1 VRESQLQ
8 DTVAKM
14 CRLFGVELYHTY
26 DSRRSAPGW
35 PDLVLCGPRKLI
47 FRELKTETGKVTPE
61 QERWGLMLRH
71 AGQDW
76 DIWRPADLQ
85 SGRIQRELEA
95 IR

>member
-1 VRESQLQ
+1 MQLCK
-8 DTVAKM
+8 V
-14 CRLFGVELYHTY
+14 LGVSWYHAY
-26 DSRRSAPGW
+26 NSGRSVPGW
-35 PDLVLCGPRKLI
+35 PDLAIIGTRKLI
-47 FRELKTETGKVTPE
+47 FRELKTEAGKLRPE

-76 DIWRPADLQ
+76 SVWRPADLH